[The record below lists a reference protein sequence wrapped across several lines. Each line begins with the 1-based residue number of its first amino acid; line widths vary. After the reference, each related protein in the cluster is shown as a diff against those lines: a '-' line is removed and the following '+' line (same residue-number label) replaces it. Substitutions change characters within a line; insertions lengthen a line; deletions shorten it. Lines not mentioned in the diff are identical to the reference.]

1 MVLQIYVEVTSFQVL
16 LFLCP
21 HMLLHPCLLLV
32 LVFFLVS
39 LSSQPLVSLHYA
51 GLIKMHVMHVSV
63 LTVYSGLNLKL
74 NLKI

>member
-51 GLIKMHVMHVSV
+51 GLSNMHVSV